1 MSNLTMDLTGSL
13 SNYAESNKIYRI
25 FKYGQI
31 VDFDTTVFVD
41 SIHVYI
47 ISGGV
52 SNQELVYD
60 TDYTV
65 TDELVATCDNDMS
78 GAKLIDPNFSKT
90 LCSGIKMLK
99 GVTIG
104 TTYTIAVSYQ
114 RLYPNQIKTAYFHNE
129 PLNVTPEL
137 MLDVIKNIEQ
147 LKILNNDVTDIFS
160 LDSTESILFELDES
174 CSNDNNIVTDEVH
187 VIDVPNKKYVIYPKG
202 GSFYYDSVVVK
213 HPDSNTTLVLGEDY
227 KIVGMSE
234 AKTKASSYKAPVYN
248 FIVIQAAITGTVTVS
263 YHAYGG
269 DVTVDNYREMLKQTY
284 NVINYLNGAKTVTE
298 DTLGTT
304 EIMSSLFR
312 RIETLESNMRRLQGV
327 PSYGDVSNGKC
338 TRMKIYSAKS
348 GLHWYTIASLYTVD
362 GSGTSP
368 CTADTFTFRLQTD
381 LSHIQFTAAVSV
393 DLNNNE
399 NDRVNINV
407 VSENYPRGY
416 VPFVDY
422 GKVDLAIQP
431 QLRVVWD
438 EDGDA
443 TGAYLQLGFELK
455 NMVEETLAIEDIS
468 GNESCWK
475 LVDEVKTVTTPQDSE
490 FLLPNGTSTW
500 SDLLDA
506 SKQESMLVPFRKGHI
521 AWAGTKALNR
531 PVEGWQY
538 FEISDNLLIDQ
549 SCNIRKF
556 TGIKL
561 DIEEVNGFQFPVIIR
576 FNQGSE
582 VLKGHA
588 SFTHQDRPAYVNA
601 EVYRDKDDKIVVRLN
616 YDITAG
622 ITSNELDLRDVVILL
637 D

>member
-1 MSNLTMDLTGSL
+1 MDLTGAL

-25 FKYGQI
+25 FKYGQM
-31 VDFDTTVFVD
+31 VDFGATVFAD

-52 SNQELVYD
+52 SNQELIFD
-60 TDYTV
+60 EDYEIPE
-65 TDELVATCDNDMS
+65 ELVSACDNDMS
-78 GAKLIDPNFSKT
+78 GAKLIDPNFDKT

-99 GVTIG
+99 GVNLN

-129 PLNVTPEL
+129 PLNITPEL
-137 MLDVIKNIEQ
+137 MLDVISSIEQ
-147 LKILNNDVTDIFS
+147 LKILTNDVTDVMS
-160 LDSTESILFELDES
+160 VDAVEGILYELDES
-174 CSNDNNIVTDEVH
+174 CTNANNVVEDEEH
-187 VIDVPNKKYVIYPKG
+187 VIDVPNKKFVIQPKG

-213 HPDSNTTLVLGEDY
+213 HPASDTTLTLGVDY
-227 KIVGMSE
+227 FIVGMNES
-234 AKTKASSYKAPVYN
+234 KTKATSYTSPVYN
-248 FIVIQAAITGTVTVS
+248 FILIAASIVGTVTIS

-284 NVINYLNGAKTVTE
+284 NVINYLNEAKTVTE

-304 EIMSSLFR
+304 EVMSSLFR
-312 RIETLESNMRRLQGV
+312 RIEILESNMRRLQGV

-348 GLHWYTIASLYTVD
+348 GLHWYTIASLYNVN
-362 GSGTSP
+362 GLGTSP

-407 VSENYPRGY
+407 ISENYPRGY
-416 VPFVDY
+416 VPFTDY
-422 GKVDLAIQP
+422 GRVDLAIQP
-431 QLRVVWD
+431 QLRVVWN

-455 NMVEETLAIEDIS
+455 NMVEETIAIEDLS

-475 LVDEVKTVTTPQDSE
+475 LVDEVTTVTTPNDSE
-490 FLLPNGTSTW
+490 FLLPNESSTW
-500 SDLLDA
+500 SELLNA

-531 PVEGWQY
+531 PIDGWQY

-549 SCNIRKF
+549 ATNIKKF
-556 TGIKL
+556 TGLQL
-561 DIEEVNGFQFPVIIR
+561 DIEEVNGFQFPVIVR
-576 FNQGSE
+576 FNQGAE

-601 EVYRDKDDKIVVRLN
+601 EVYRDSNDKIVVRLN

-622 ITSNELDLRDVVILL
+622 ITSNKLDLRDVVVLL